1 MNLYVLPAMPNLV
14 TPDFSDPWTVA
25 NIIILIISAVSVS
38 LAVSRYAADRFGG
51 DRRKT
56 AAFFVGVTLCVC
68 LLMLC
73 FFGLAAVTIRGVILC
88 LLLEY
93 STFSDIKTRECDDWV
108 HVMIV
113 IAAFIG
119 RDLID
124 LPNMLIGAAF
134 TGGIMLITAVAARE
148 PVGGADIKLTGA
160 CAFMLGLRRGIIGLV
175 IGTLLAVAVNLFKTK
190 DKHEGFPMIPYLAM
204 GFLGA
209 YFI

>member
-1 MNLYVLPAMPNLV
+1 MNLYVLPAMPNLLI
-14 TPDFSDPWTVA
+14 PDFSDPWTLINMIVL
-25 NIIILIISAVSVS
+25 ILAAVSVS
-38 LAVSRYAADRFGG
+38 IAVSRYAADRFGG
-51 DRRKT
+51 DRRK
-56 AAFFVGVTLCVC
+56 AAVFFVGVTLCVC

-119 RDLID
+119 RELSG
-124 LPNMLIGAAF
+124 LPDMLLAATF
-134 TGGIMLITAVAARE
+134 TAGIMLLTSIITRE
-148 PVGGADIKLTGA
+148 PVGGADIKLTAA
-160 CAFMLGLRRGIIGLV
+160 CAFMLGLKRGIIGLV

-204 GFLGA
+204 GFMGA